1 MARLDDMNP
10 AMRDLFVGGEGE
22 EVQDFTPPSAQ
33 ELPIERLPATEQ
45 AAGVEVA
52 GLYAV
57 VSDAGDG
64 AQLIVQV
71 SGEISA
77 TGGQTP
83 DGLAVVAAV
92 YDAAG
97 RVLGTIEQHT
107 FGPFPG
113 WDPFSAVGYV
123 LGPPATVRV
132 FVRQARTWR
141 KSADR
146 RHLIPRRLVLHR
158 TRSACTGL
166 TLHRAIIRER
176 YR

>member
-1 MARLDDMNP
+1 MPRMDDMNP
-10 AMRDLFVGGEGE
+10 AMRDLFMGGEDE
-22 EVQDFTPPSAQ
+22 EVQDFTPPSMR

-45 AAGVEVA
+45 AAGVELA
-52 GLYAV
+52 GLYAF

-97 RVLGTIEQHT
+97 RVLGTIEQHW
-107 FGPFPG
+107 FDAFPG
-113 WDPFSAVGYV
+113 WDAFTVIDYV
-123 LGPPATVRV
+123 LGAPAKVRV
-132 FVRQARTWR
+132 FVRQ
-141 KSADR
+141 
-146 RHLIPRRLVLHR
+146 
-158 TRSACTGL
+158 G
-166 TLHRAIIRER
+166 
-176 YR
+176 

>member
-1 MARLDDMNP
+1 MARMDDMNP
-10 AMRDLFVGGEGE
+10 AMRDLFMGGEDE
-22 EVQDFTPPSAQ
+22 EVQDFTPPSMR

-45 AAGVEVA
+45 AAGVELA
-52 GLYAV
+52 SLYAV

-97 RVLGTIEQHT
+97 RVLGTIEQHW
-107 FGPFPG
+107 FDSFPG
-113 WDPFSAVGYV
+113 WDAFTAIGY
-123 LGPPATVRV
+123 LYGTPAKVRV
-132 FVRQARTWR
+132 FVRQA
-141 KSADR
+141 
-146 RHLIPRRLVLHR
+146 
-158 TRSACTGL
+158 
-166 TLHRAIIRER
+166 
-176 YR
+176 